1 MRKREALKNRQ
12 KARTFQDR
20 PQLRERLLGMGA
32 SHLDE
37 TELLALLLGQ
47 GAAGLGVERLAR
59 RILDSCKGFHGLAQR
74 EVKELCELPGLGIAQ
89 ASRILAAF
97 EMGRRASRPSPDFTE
112 IVRDPVLAAR
122 RFRGQLGDG
131 MREEFHA
138 LLLDTK
144 NRVLGLRL
152 ISIGSLQA
160 SIVHP
165 REVFR
170 PAIRCAAAS
179 IIVAHNHPSGDP
191 HPSGEDRE
199 ITKRLEDSGKIL
211 GIPLLDHLILG
222 KNRFYSFQEDS
233 IRTCAW

>member
-1 MRKREALKNRQ
+1 MNQRETSITKGP
-12 KARTFQDR
+12 DR
-20 PQLRERLLGMGA
+20 PQLRERLQGMGPTN
-32 SHLDE
+32 LDE
-37 TELLALLLGQ
+37 GELLALLLGQ
-47 GAAGLGVERLAR
+47 GRAGLGVERLAKR
-59 RILDSCKGFHGLAQR
+59 VLEEGNGLQGLAEK
-74 EVKELCELPGLGIAQ
+74 EVKELCEIPGLGVAQ

-97 EMGRRASRPSPDFTE
+97 EIGRRAQRPSPDFTE
-112 IVRDPVLAAR
+112 VVRDPAIAAK
-122 RFRGQLGDG
+122 RFQGQIGDG

-179 IIVAHNHPSGDP
+179 LIVAHNHPSGDP
-191 HPSGEDRE
+191 QPSGEDRE
-199 ITKRLEDSGKIL
+199 ITKRLEDCGKIL

-222 KNRFYSFQEDS
+222 RESFYSFQERR
-233 IRTCAW
+233 IRHCVW

>member
-1 MRKREALKNRQ
+1 MKRRATSVIKN
-12 KARTFQDR
+12 QDR
-20 PQLRERLLGMGA
+20 PQLRERLRGMGSA
-32 SHLDE
+32 NLEDS
-37 TELLALLLGQ
+37 ELLALLLGQ
-47 GAAGLGVERLAR
+47 GGAGFRVERLATK
-59 RILDSCKGFHGLAQR
+59 ILDTCNGLQSLAEK

-97 EMGRRASRPSPDFTE
+97 EIGRRANRPSPDFTE
-112 IVRDPVLAAR
+112 VVRDPALAAK
-122 RFRGQLGDG
+122 RFQGQIGDG

-144 NRVLGLRL
+144 NRILGFRL

-179 IIVAHNHPSGDP
+179 LIVAHNHPSGDP
-191 HPSGEDRE
+191 QPSGEDRE
-199 ITKRLEDSGKIL
+199 ITKRLEDCGKII

-222 KNRFYSFQEDS
+222 RDSFYSFQERR
-233 IRTCAW
+233 IRHCAW